1 MAQVAVRC
9 PSILCSKLNP
19 RQELMDPRTL
29 EKAGLSGDWIWRA
42 HRCTYCHVVYSI
54 ERRRKKV
61 QRGWY
66 DEDGWRSATVVRRR
80 RPRKLAA
87 EIKHL

>member
-1 MAQVAVRC
+1 VAQVPVRC
-9 PSILCSKLNP
+9 PNVLCSKLNP
-19 RQELMDPRTL
+19 RQELMDPRIL

-54 ERRRKKV
+54 ERRRRKV
-61 QRGWY
+61 QWGWY
-66 DEDGWRSATVVRRR
+66 DEDGWRPATVVRRGR
-80 RPRKLAA
+80 LRKLAP